1 MNGDDVQRIQWL
13 THRIDQWGRYHDHK
27 ETMAWVATA
36 FYLAGIMYF
45 AFTARRYIIDCCLAT
60 SLASIFIVV
69 AGFLVLGFV
78 CWQFG
83 KRHIAAKNVE
93 RLNEALRQK
102 VHADVEEKFDPVK
115 IMNEAVLIT
124 YAAIVLVTGVALV
137 VVLWP

>member
-45 AFTARRYIIDCCLAT
+45 AFMARQYIVDCCLAT

-69 AGFLVLGFV
+69 TGLLVLRFV
-78 CWQFG
+78 GWQFG
-83 KRHIAAKNVE
+83 KRHLAAKNVE
-93 RLNEALRQK
+93 HFNKVLRQK
-102 VHADVEEKFDPVK
+102 VHADVEEKFHPVK

-124 YAAIVLVTGVALV
+124 YAAIVLVTGVAIG
-137 VVLWP
+137 VVLWS